1 VKPAEEKMREQLR
14 KDWPEP
20 VVPAFD
26 DVWRR
31 AGRQWTVQ
39 RRRYAGFASVAA
51 AAAIAALLFGGNG
64 PHGQP
69 DYVEVADLLEK
80 TYWTAPS
87 DTLMPE
93 YQFDIYQEM
102 PVLFEST

>member
-1 VKPAEEKMREQLR
+1 MKKTEEKLAKQLR
-14 KDWPEP
+14 EDWPEC
-20 VVPAFD
+20 VAPAFD
-26 DVWRR
+26 ETWRR
-31 AGRQWTVQ
+31 AERQGAVQ

-51 AAAIAALLFGGNG
+51 ATAIAVIVLGSEGSRV
-64 PHGQP
+64 QQ
-69 DYVEVADLLEK
+69 DYVEVADLLET

-93 YQFDIYQEM
+93 HQFDIYQDM